1 MKIKIVDHERIA
13 VQDEADIY
21 FEAGITVTAPAFIV
35 DHSGTPW
42 WVDPAQQYIGRVS
55 IRKRRVE

>member
-13 VQDEADIY
+13 VQDIY

-35 DHSGTPW
+35 DHAGTPW